1 MMNLRKII
9 VMFLIIASIL
19 IYGCSNESQLSE
31 TTSASPAATSTSLVP
46 TKDSQQT
53 FGQNHNSWE
62 NEVNLGE
69 IPELGYRN
77 ISTLDSDNYIC
88 YEDILVLDHDFY
100 KKIEGKYEYQKKT
113 VNSLF
118 GIDKDLMVHCRQY
131 KNKIVA
137 VSADKKAFRVY
148 DMDNESF
155 YEFQCIDEDSFI
167 GPFWSVYGG
176 NILYSEWDS
185 KYIKERTLRRI
196 NLISGDNRE
205 IYRPKGFGEF
215 RIRDDGT
222 IIYEIAKAEGC
233 REFWQLRLDE
243 NGEWQEKKIWET
255 QEWEFAYML
264 DFNQY
269 GLVILGEFYNP
280 INLSFYEKVVIK
292 DNGEVEKLSENIQG
306 EYLFLDNGYLLGN
319 RAELEKMPWK
329 EDDPRS
335 LYLCDSVSFYDY
347 EGNEKAT
354 YQLISKEKLE
364 NRYCLKKLI
373 YSDGII
379 TGFYVQEG
387 IGTLYVSQVRM
398 DEACF

>member
-1 MMNLRKII
+1 MI
-9 VMFLIIASIL
+9 SIRRL
-19 IYGCSNESQLSE
+19 
-31 TTSASPAATSTSLVP
+31 
-46 TKDSQQT
+46 K
-53 FGQNHNSWE
+53 E
-62 NEVNLGE
+62 N
-69 IPELGYRN
+69 IN
-77 ISTLDSDNYIC
+77 I
-88 YEDILVLDHDFY
+88 
-100 KKIEGKYEYQKKT
+100 KKKT
-113 VNSLF
+113 VNNLF
-118 GIDKDLMVHCRQY
+118 GIDKDLNVQCMQY
-131 KNKIVA
+131 KNKIVT
-137 VSADKKAFRVY
+137 VSSDNKAFRVY

-167 GPFWSVYGG
+167 GPFWSVYDG

-185 KYIKERTLRRI
+185 KYVKERTLRRI

-269 GLVILGEFYNP
+269 GMVILGEFYNP
-280 INLSFYEKVVIK
+280 INLSFYEIVVIK

-373 YSDGII
+373 YSEGII

-398 DEACF
+398 DADK